1 MKVNSYFPPVL
12 FPQIYSFWTNVCLS
26 GNFTS
31 FNLGH
36 HDKAVKLTEILFIIA
51 EYVWCENGRNK
62 SKSFYNIEQSFI
74 DYIKNFPLNQIDL
87 S

>member
-1 MKVNSYFPPVL
+1 MYAVFFLHIHGLNFQVDPE
-12 FPQIYSFWTNVCLS
+12 IC
-26 GNFTS
+26 NFTS